1 MEAPGDERVSFKLP
15 QNMMNNPDS
24 IDLKGLGRKAV
35 ADKAAA
41 DEKARKD
48 ALAAEMKTKYISA
61 YGAAEEEVD
70 PTEKLDKLFS
80 AMVPRSGNCDTVAGE
95 LVRAMMRL
103 LYRDA
108 NDGDLFY
115 DGYGIETCGAA
126 VGYIIDTVPEIN
138 FTEMFENI
146 ALRQLEDDAYT
157 NALNDIC
164 DQLVTYILSHDE
176 LLVPNETDFHDYQT
190 YYENSFQDE
199 WQPEYEANLDIP
211 DEVCEHMRRQNISIW
226 DVKSEVE
233 DWLSY
238 ESYFKGAEIERP
250 WSHYNE
256 SSLTITGLTHDGY
269 EQILEW
275 NRSDRVWE
283 GYIDELN
290 SEYGDPYEDDDEEYE
305 DDDMEEGLVGDLNID
320 LDASGSSVA
329 FMSGSAGVKNESY
342 VAGGK
347 VRYKG
352 KETTIKSVEY
362 DDEYGYDLLI
372 KNPTWDGKDRRY
384 EYIWVGDM
392 VDPVNENVVNESNKY
407 RDFEWTDELYA
418 VVKNNGDYAGVPCK
432 SYEEAQQLSYHPGS
446 KIFKLVLE
454 DDPSEET
461 LED

>member
-1 MEAPGDERVSFKLP
+1 MKIKRRIMEAPGDERVSFKLP
-15 QNMMNNPDS
+15 QNMMNNPHS

-70 PTEKLDKLFS
+70 PEEKLDRLFS
-80 AMVPRSGNCDTVAGE
+80 AMVPRKGNCDTVAGE

-126 VGYIIDTVPEIN
+126 VAYIIDTVPEIN

-238 ESYFKGAEIERP
+238 ESYFRGAEIERP
-250 WSHYNE
+250 WSHYDDC
-256 SSLTITGLTHDGY
+256 SLTINGLTRDGY

-283 GYIDELN
+283 GYIDQLN
-290 SEYGDPYEDDDEEYE
+290 DEYGDPYSDDDDDYE
-305 DDDMEEGLVGDLNID
+305 DDYEGDEDMEESLPTIPSLPGLQT
-320 LDASGSSVA
+320 
-329 FMSGSAGVKNESY
+329 ESY

-352 KETTIKSVEY
+352 KETTIKSVEH
-362 DDEYGYDLLI
+362 DDKYGYDLLI
-372 KNPTWDGKDRRY
+372 KNPEWDGNDRRY

-392 VDPVNENVVNESNKY
+392 VEPV
-407 RDFEWTDELYA
+407 
-418 VVKNNGDYAGVPCK
+418 
-432 SYEEAQQLSYHPGS
+432 
-446 KIFKLVLE
+446 I
-454 DDPSEET
+454 
-461 LED
+461 

>member
-1 MEAPGDERVSFKLP
+1 MKIKRRIMEAPGDERVSFKLP
-15 QNMMNNPDS
+15 QNMMNNPNS

-35 ADKAAA
+35 ADKASA

-70 PTEKLDKLFS
+70 PVEKLDKLFS

-126 VGYIIDTVPEIN
+126 VAYIIDTVPEIN
-138 FTEMFENI
+138 FTEMFEKI

-157 NALNDIC
+157 NALKDIC

-199 WQPEYEANLDIP
+199 WQPEYEADLDIP

-238 ESYFKGAEIERP
+238 ESYFRGAEIERP
-250 WSHYNE
+250 WSHYDE
-256 SSLTITGLTHDGY
+256 SSLTITGLTRDGY
-269 EQILEW
+269 EVILDW
-275 NRSDRVWE
+275 NRSDHIWQ
-283 GYIDELN
+283 GYIEELN
-290 SEYGDPYEDDDEEYE
+290 DEYGDPYEDDNDEDY
-305 DDDMEEGLVGDLNID
+305 DDDEDMGEGLVGDVNLN
-320 LDASGSSVA
+320 LDTSGAAVGVGMGSSA
-329 FMSGSAGVKNESY
+329 STLKNESY

-347 VRYKG
+347 VRYRG

-372 KNPTWDGKDRRY
+372 KNPNWDGKDRRY

-392 VDPVNENVVNESNKY
+392 VD
-407 RDFEWTDELYA
+407 A
-418 VVKNNGDYAGVPCK
+418 VKD
-432 SYEEAQQLSYHPGS
+432 
-446 KIFKLVLE
+446 
-454 DDPSEET
+454 
-461 LED
+461 

>member
-1 MEAPGDERVSFKLP
+1 MKIKRRLMEAPGDERVGFKLP
-15 QNMMNNPDS
+15 TNMMNNPDS
-24 IDLKGLGRKAV
+24 IDLKGLAKKAV

-41 DEKARKD
+41 DEKARQD

-61 YGAAEEEVD
+61 YGAAEEETD
-70 PTEKLDKLFS
+70 PVEKLDKLFS
-80 AMVPRSGNCDTVAGE
+80 AMVPSKGNCDTVAGE

-126 VGYIIDTVPEIN
+126 VAYIIDTVPEIN
-138 FTEMFENI
+138 FTELFESI

-238 ESYFKGAEIERP
+238 ESYFRGAEIERP
-250 WSHYNE
+250 WSHYDD
-256 SSLTITGLTHDGY
+256 SSLTITGLTRDGY

-275 NRSDRVWE
+275 NRRDHIWQD
-283 GYIDELN
+283 YIEQLN
-290 SEYGDPYEDDDEEYE
+290 DEYGDPYEDDDDYE
-305 DDDMEEGLVGDLNID
+305 DDEDIEESLVGDKIK
-320 LDASGSSVA
+320 S
-329 FMSGSAGVKNESY
+329 ESF
-342 VAGGK
+342 VAGQK
-347 VRYKG
+347 VKYKG
-352 KETTIKSVEY
+352 KETTIKSVEH
-362 DDEYGYDLLI
+362 DDKYGYDLLI
-372 KNPTWDGKDRRY
+372 TNPDWDGKNPKYRC
-384 EYIWVGDM
+384 IWVGDK
-392 VDPVNENVVNESNKY
+392 VERINEEVVNESNKY
-407 RDFEWTDELYA
+407 RDFEWDQGELYA
-418 VVKNNGDYAGVPCK
+418 VVKNDGRYAGYPCT
-432 SYEEAQQLSYHPGS
+432 SHGEAVQMSANHNGS
-446 KIFKLVLE
+446 KVFKLVLE
-454 DDPSEET
+454 DDPNEEP